1 MGDCGHFPV
10 ECAVCACAYVSAKNT
25 SDAQDYQFVPK
36 EDKKQDKKSS
46 AGHARM
52 QRTPSDL
59 SQSMTSVTR
68 SCLQALCV
76 LVICVLV
83 RDSATMRALHARM
96 HRTDVSCR

>member
-1 MGDCGHFPV
+1 M
-10 ECAVCACAYVSAKNT
+10 SAKNT

-83 RDSATMRALHARM
+83 RDNAAVYCSLACTGQMDPADG
-96 HRTDVSCR
+96 T